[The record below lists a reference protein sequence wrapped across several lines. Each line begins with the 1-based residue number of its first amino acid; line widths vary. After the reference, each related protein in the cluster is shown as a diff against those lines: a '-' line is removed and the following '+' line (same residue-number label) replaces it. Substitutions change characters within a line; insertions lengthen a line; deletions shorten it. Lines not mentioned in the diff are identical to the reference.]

1 MGKPAQPGSPGIH
14 LRLQPRRARISIPL
28 PLREQTLPGPAP
40 TWPAVAVLR
49 AKEEKGGKENQ
60 ESSSHSSFPNPLQAQ
75 LFSPGAESLHSAQAP
90 AGFSDRIPPADSQ
103 SLSTPERAPPTKS
116 YHSHRNKPFSFHPGL
131 EFKRRGASRMQTFLA
146 SLPSDVASSK
156 NMTSR
161 RIPSQHGAS

>member
-1 MGKPAQPGSPGIH
+1 MQCFFTHTHTQSRLESKRNRIRRTKRKDDCQRILKSRVTYVFLNINGRVGTPAQPGSPGIR
-14 LRLQPRRARISIPL
+14 LRLQPRRARISTPL

-90 AGFSDRIPPADSQ
+90 AGFSDRIPPRRLTEPEHSWESPANKVLPQ
-103 SLSTPERAPPTKS
+103 SPK
-116 YHSHRNKPFSFHPGL
+116 
-131 EFKRRGASRMQTFLA
+131 
-146 SLPSDVASSK
+146 
-156 NMTSR
+156 
-161 RIPSQHGAS
+161 